1 MCCFAPVFFF
11 FFSPFS
17 YIHVYMCTDAPP
29 HLHSAIGLLVKNSP
43 CRKRRAVWCVAQR
56 CRPLISSHS
65 TWSFYLLSLVAWA
78 ESNTFFYF
86 FTFHLGRRALWSTLA
101 PCLMLLLLA
110 LTRDSI
116 GNNRPIAQVKV
127 CAFFGPVRFGSFRL
141 LSVRLSNPSKGR
153 AKVRRKER
161 KKRFFFFFYR
171 DCWLVFIEIAVQ
183 DVDVLKCR
191 QQEPSQNVINR
202 FALWLGAGWP
212 FFLFLFLYLI
222 CCLVLSLVLGVYT
235 HTHRH
240 THLVGC

>member
-17 YIHVYMCTDAPP
+17 YIYVYMCTDAPP

-56 CRPLISSHS
+56 CRPTAYFDPFHLIVLLALSGSVS
-65 TWSFYLLSLVAWA
+65 WIKYLLL
-78 ESNTFFYF
+78 FFS
-86 FTFHLGRRALWSTLA
+86 FHLGRRALWSTLA

-161 KKRFFFFFYR
+161 EKKVFLFLLSRLLASFYR
-171 DCWLVFIEIAVQ
+171 DCRAR
-183 DVDVLKCR
+183 CR
-191 QQEPSQNVINR
+191 RP
-202 FALWLGAGWP
+202 
-212 FFLFLFLYLI
+212 
-222 CCLVLSLVLGVYT
+222 
-235 HTHRH
+235 
-240 THLVGC
+240 